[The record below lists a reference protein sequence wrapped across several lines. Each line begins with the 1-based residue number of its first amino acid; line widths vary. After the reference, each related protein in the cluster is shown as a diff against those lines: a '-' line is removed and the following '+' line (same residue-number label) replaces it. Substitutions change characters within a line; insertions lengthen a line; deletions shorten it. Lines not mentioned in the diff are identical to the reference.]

1 MRAHIVIAKEL
12 DHWVGAGDGGQRLR
26 PDEMGRRTCHDD
38 SHLGAMLDESS
49 RQVGRLVGGD
59 AAGDAED
66 DPPLG

>member
-1 MRAHIVIAKEL
+1 MRADIVIAKEL
-12 DHWVGAGDGGQRLR
+12 DHGMAAGDSGQCLR
-26 PDEMGRRTCHDD
+26 SDELGRRFCHNDT
-38 SHLGAMLDESS
+38 HLGSMLDESS